1 MWLLALS
8 CVATSRALITPTIR
22 LTSRALIAPTIRL
35 APRRTGF
42 APLRA
47 ENPLDALERSWSI
60 SRDPEQSEVYQEV
73 LAAAATATAACWAL
87 ALMTLALSP
96 QRRQATA
103 AHVAARLANT
113 SGWRGVAATWVA
125 LSKWVA
131 APPLLGTLLALGA
144 RGVRRG
150 VGMPTQRWHK
160 LATTPLSIAFLPVSI
175 VLYLDAVR
183 GPRP

>member
-35 APRRTGF
+35 APRRTGC

-47 ENPLDALERSWSI
+47 ENPLDAQERSWSI
-60 SRDPEQSEVYQEV
+60 SRDPERSEVYQEV

-87 ALMTLALSP
+87 ALMTLARSP

-103 AHVAARLANT
+103 THVAARLANT

-150 VGMPTQRWHK
+150 VGMSTQRWHK